1 MGFFDFLKK
10 KNQESESPQPIVT
23 RRVVPE
29 TQKQEP
35 EVVTQNAISQESVKN
50 DAIVTTNTTEISKN
64 VRLHPDLGGLVWIGD
79 GKFKNYTD
87 SQNNINRFEV
97 GDLSFTLSFGQETEP
112 SLIFTSLPVKKPSS
126 IENVDRPPYFP
137 SYSGLTPEQ
146 RFIYL
151 RLLNNPY
158 DASIDIG
165 YIFILYYGLE
175 RHLLQ
180 GDFDKAFNVILKLR
194 DVHKN
199 KSFQSYSANALILT
213 AKLYERGEMIMEFLK
228 SLDKEWE
235 YNFSDNL
242 FLLCCY
248 SFNAPITPAIIM
260 RMAKTFEFDNTNYIK
275 KYPDMFER
283 CLRDVLMEN
292 SSDDRVFL
300 EKYFTKA
307 ELKKIKTQDVPIFA
321 NMSIRSK
328 SIPVPL
334 LSEGFKLKRDM
345 SLALE
350 KAHELAKA
358 AIADSRKKGT
368 LIEAAKPVEKKKP
381 PVQDAVLDKADVA
394 IKRHQFDRSK
404 IPQGTFTHEDF
415 SVDKNPIVKK
425 HFDCIEV
432 VQKNYARRNEGVNF
446 LKKAVDAC
454 KKQID
459 ISAEAAYWLYAERDF
474 RRKQIEQEYGMTPI
488 EHFRKIR
495 AESGLPPPEDWYDP
509 CGMPEHTGYKQL
521 CIICEKQGFWD
532 EIINIAEQAR
542 EEGWR
547 GDWDKRIEKA
557 KKKLDQGK

>member
-1 MGFFDFLKK
+1 
-10 KNQESESPQPIVT
+10 
-23 RRVVPE
+23 
-29 TQKQEP
+29 
-35 EVVTQNAISQESVKN
+35 
-50 DAIVTTNTTEISKN
+50 
-64 VRLHPDLGGLVWIGD
+64 VRLHPDLEGLIWIGD
-79 GKFKNYTD
+79 GKFKNDTN
-87 SQNNINRFEV
+87 SQNNTNSFEA
-97 GDLSFTLSFGQETEP
+97 GGLAFTVSFGQELEP
-112 SLIFTSLPVKKPSS
+112 SLIFTSLQVKKPSS
-126 IENVDRPPYFP
+126 IETTERPPYFP

-165 YIFILYYGLE
+165 YVFILYYGLE

-213 AKLYERGEMIMEFLK
+213 AKLHGRGEMIIEFLK

-248 SFNAPITPAIIM
+248 SFNQPITPAIIM
-260 RMAKTFEFDNTNYIK
+260 KMAKTFEFDNTNYIK
-275 KYPDMFER
+275 KYPDVFER

-292 SSDDRVFL
+292 GNDGRVFL
-300 EKYFTKA
+300 EKYFTKT

-328 SIPVPL
+328 SIPVPF

-368 LIEAAKPVEKKKP
+368 LIEAVKPVEKKTP
-381 PVQDAVLDKADVA
+381 PAQDAVLDKADVA
-394 IKRHQFDRSK
+394 IKRHEFDRSK
-404 IPQGTFTHEDF
+404 IHRGHFTHEDF
-415 SVDKNPIVKK
+415 SYDKNPIIKK
-425 HFDCIEV
+425 HFDYIEDI
-432 VQKNYARRNEGVNF
+432 QKNYARRKDGVDF
-446 LKKAVDAC
+446 LKKAVNAC
-454 KKQID
+454 KKQIN
-459 ISAEAAYWLYAERDF
+459 ISAEVAYWLYAENDYD
-474 RRKQIEQEYGMTPI
+474 RKEIEQKYSMSPI

-495 AESGLPPPEDWYDP
+495 AESGLPPPEEGYDP

-532 EIINIAEQAR
+532 EVINIAEQAK

-557 KKKLDQGK
+557 KKKLGQGK